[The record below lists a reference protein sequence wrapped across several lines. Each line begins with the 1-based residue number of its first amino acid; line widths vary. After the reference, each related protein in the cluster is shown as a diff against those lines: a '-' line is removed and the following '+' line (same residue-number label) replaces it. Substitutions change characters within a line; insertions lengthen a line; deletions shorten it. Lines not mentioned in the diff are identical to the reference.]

1 MTTVLSTL
9 AKLVLG
15 VTLAIAI
22 LAGGGALAV
31 FYFMNKSST
40 PPPKPMFAN
49 DKPAVIAKH
58 PSKTTKGKS
67 SKPSAQSNDN
77 NAAPKPLEPGAYR
90 AKVTWA
96 DGLSLRSE
104 PDSSSESIGSLNYN
118 QKIVVLSDDN
128 KNWQRVRSEESGKE
142 GWVRAGNTE
151 RVDN

>member
-1 MTTVLSTL
+1 M
-9 AKLVLG
+9 
-15 VTLAIAI
+15 
-22 LAGGGALAV
+22 
-31 FYFMNKSST
+31 
-40 PPPKPMFAN
+40 
-49 DKPAVIAKH
+49 
-58 PSKTTKGKS
+58 
-67 SKPSAQSNDN
+67 
-77 NAAPKPLEPGAYR
+77 EPGAYR